1 MDKVESN
8 KSQDLAE
15 GKECPKLDIKEELV
29 TMDFS
34 GALLALKAG
43 KAVRRTT
50 PSTTWFLTLQNHA
63 SIEGSLIPKM
73 QSLNVDAKR
82 LLMERSSNIMYENQ
96 ILQVS
101 ASGRITYYIPT
112 ATDLFAT
119 DWIIVE

>member
-50 PSTTWFLTLQNHA
+50 PSTTWFLTMQVP
-63 SIEGSLIPKM
+63 SIIEADIIPKM
-73 QSLNVDAKR
+73 QSLNNTAKI
-82 LLMERSSNIMYENQ
+82 LLTERGINIMYQNQ
-96 ILQVS
+96 IIQVS
-101 ASGRITYYIPT
+101 AGGSITYYIPT

-119 DWIIVE
+119 DWIVVE